1 MILFR
6 ETQSRKLMTIQFHHK
21 TSKIK
26 WKKTDCIDS
35 GCSQCTW
42 RKLIVVERFKF
53 SHSVYAHNNGF
64 LLTPQKSLRYE
75 RIILEPT
82 ERGKMPSGSSFIS

>member
-1 MILFR
+1 M
-6 ETQSRKLMTIQFHHK
+6 
-21 TSKIK
+21 
-26 WKKTDCIDS
+26 
-35 GCSQCTW
+35 
-42 RKLIVVERFKF
+42 VERFKF

-82 ERGKMPSGSSFIS
+82 ERGKMPSGSSFILLSERSEARLKKLSRWKYSKMQNTADYVGALQKKKMIF